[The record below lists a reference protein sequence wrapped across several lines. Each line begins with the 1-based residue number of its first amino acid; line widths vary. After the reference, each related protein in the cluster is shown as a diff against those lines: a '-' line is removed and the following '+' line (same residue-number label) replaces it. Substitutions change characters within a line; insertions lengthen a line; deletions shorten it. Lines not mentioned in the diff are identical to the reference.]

1 LKIAHFRK
9 IAFLLLLFI
18 LAAAV
23 FSSPAFGDQ
32 TDAAAAISSAK
43 SSLLTCYS
51 AAQGT
56 ETAGGNI
63 TALVNTLNR
72 ANTLLS
78 NAELAYAR
86 NDSAAAY
93 DLAVQSQNQLSNFVS
108 QANAV
113 RNDANSQGNQSFL
126 VVLVSVVGA
135 FVVLSVGAS
144 AWVYLGRKQKSLKGD
159 AHESRTV

>member
-1 LKIAHFRK
+1 MKIAHFRK

-63 TALVNTLNR
+63 TALVNR